1 MELIPH
7 DELKSVHN
15 FNFAP
20 MIDFL
25 FLMLALFATLA
36 VSRAALYDAEIDLVQ
51 LKPEKGA
58 SSLRAKEMHQVNLTI
73 AANGAFKWLT
83 EFQEY
88 PMETVQAI
96 QEELARQYQ
105 IGALPQDKGKTEV
118 LLHIDRKA
126 PWGSIANAIF
136 AIREVGFNAR
146 PVYELDQSA
155 PR

>member
-7 DELKSVHN
+7 DELKPAHN

-36 VSRAALYDAEIDLVQ
+36 VSRAALYDSEVELVQ

-58 SSLRAKEMHQVNLTI
+58 ASLRAKEIQQVNLSIT
-73 AANGAFKWLT
+73 ALGGYKWMT

-88 PMETVQAI
+88 PMESVQAI
-96 QEELARQYQ
+96 QEELSRQYQ
-105 IGALPQDKGKTEV
+105 LGALPQDKTKTEV
-118 LLHIDRKA
+118 LLHIDKKA
-126 PWGSIANAIF
+126 PWEPIAKVIF
-136 AIREVGFNAR
+136 AIREVGFTAR
-146 PVYELDQSA
+146 PIYSDAEAD
-155 PR
+155 